1 MKTTT
6 DALAMLRD
14 LIGDDSELQD
24 MVAEESSKLDVA
36 ALIYNARV
44 GAGLTQKQL
53 AERAGTTQPA
63 IARME
68 NADYDGHSLSMLR
81 RLADS
86 LGLKVEI
93 NLVPHQSDGYYP
105 SFVEETAEPCIRFVT
120 QQTRINAAAYSSPM
134 WSSDPWRPGTVG
146 RVG

>member
-6 DALAMLRD
+6 DAIAMLHD
-14 LIGDDSELQD
+14 LIGDDSEIQD
-24 MVAEESSKLDVA
+24 MVAEESSNLDIA
-36 ALIYNARV
+36 TLIYNARR

-53 AERAGTTQPA
+53 AECARTTQPV

-81 RLADS
+81 RIADA

-93 NLVPHQSDGYYP
+93 KMVPRRAEGYRP
-105 SFVEETAEPCIRFVT
+105 GFIEEVTEPCIRFVT
-120 QQTRINAAAYSSPM
+120 HRQRINADVYASRT
-134 WSSDPWRPGTVG
+134 WSGGSWQNPGTSQV
-146 RVG
+146 R

>member
-6 DALAMLRD
+6 DAIAMLHD
-14 LIGDDSELQD
+14 LIGDDPELQD
-24 MVAEESSKLDVA
+24 MVAEESSRLDVA
-36 ALIYNARV
+36 ALIYNART

-81 RLADS
+81 RIADS

-93 NLVPHQSDGYYP
+93 KLLPRMSDGYHP
-105 SFVEETAEPCIRFVT
+105 GFVEETAEPCIRFVT
-120 QQTRINAAAYSSPM
+120 QQTRINAAAYSSTT
-134 WSSDPWRPGTVG
+134 WSGDPWRPGTAG